1 MILRFCADP
10 EYQTLVPTKNNG
22 YKKAAKRYTLC
33 RFISEKN

>member
-22 YKKAAKRYTLC
+22 YKKAAKRC
-33 RFISEKN
+33 RFISQSSF